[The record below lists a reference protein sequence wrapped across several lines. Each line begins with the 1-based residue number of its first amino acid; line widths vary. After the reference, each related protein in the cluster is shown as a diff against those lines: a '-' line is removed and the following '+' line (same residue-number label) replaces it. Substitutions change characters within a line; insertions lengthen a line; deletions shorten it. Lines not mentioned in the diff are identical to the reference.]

1 MNEQQYPQITPAARD
16 GMPREVAT
24 EFLAD
29 LRVKLTNRFRKVC
42 QDARETIYPSLR
54 PIRLALDIA
63 EGTPGHVLWKRHG
76 VIFNGDLTNVISPCV
91 VRRQCHRVFD
101 TVCMPKTDEERF
113 SGKLRTLSFGKLG
126 QIRTRCDRRSDKM
139 FKRYQKVLVAV
150 ALLGAAKIKLLAH
163 LDAQQQKFDFLHGLT
178 TAEIQRRNTSTTQNQ

>member
-29 LRVKLTNRFRKVC
+29 PRVKLTNRFRKVC
-42 QDARETIYPSLR
+42 QDARETVYPSLR
-54 PIRLALDIA
+54 PIRLMSK
-63 EGTPGHVLWKRHG
+63 PGQPILCRSQSVLW
-76 VIFNGDLTNVISPCV
+76 
-91 VRRQCHRVFD
+91 RRSGCDRVYD
-101 TVCMPKTDEERF
+101 TTINPKTDEERF
-113 SGKLRTLSFGKLG
+113 SGKLCTLSFGKLG